1 MSLVVI
7 GGWLGCQPRHL
18 KRYETL
24 YNSLGFDSKSFVV
37 SPISVVDSTLS
48 PLQNRIIQIPSSDQW
63 PPPPPPPPPPNNSS
77 NNVSEC
83 NIGAPSSCGKFDTIE
98 DLAWKVLGDVYNSK
112 AEIFIFHAF
121 SNGGCFLWESLCQIL
136 LLSKNHH
143 HQKDR
148 ISPEI
153 TAVLKELSIKCKGVV
168 FDSCPCWF
176 GLKGNSNLFQAIQY
190 CSEEEKQRIISVF
203 GNDERIFTKTTD
215 ENILNRNLEYF
226 HNLTACPF
234 DIPQLYL
241 YSKNDDLAKHEY
253 IIKMINNR
261 RSRQKQVV
269 LQRHWDKS
277 IHCAHLRE
285 HGDDYEKAV
294 KEFIQQIDILCTS
307 KARL

>member
-24 YNSLGFDSKSFVV
+24 YNSLGFDSKSFVA
-37 SPISVVDSTLS
+37 SPISVIDSTLS
-48 PLQNRIIQIPSSDQW
+48 PRRHNRIIQIPSSDQW
-63 PPPPPPPPPPNNSS
+63 PQPPFNTS
-77 NNVSEC
+77 NKNVSEC
-83 NIGAPSSCGKFDTIE
+83 TIGASSSSCGKFDTID
-98 DLAWKVLGDVYNSK
+98 DLAWKVLGDVYNSQ

-136 LLSKNHH
+136 LLSKNCH
-143 HQKDR
+143 HQKDC

-153 TAVLKELSIKCKGVV
+153 IAVLKELYIKCKGVI

-176 GLKGNSNLFQAIQY
+176 GSKGNSNLFQAIQY

-203 GNDERIFTKTTD
+203 GIDERIFTKTTD
-215 ENILNRNLEYF
+215 ENILNRNLEFF
-226 HNLTACPF
+226 HNLTVCPF
-234 DIPQLYL
+234 DIPQLYM
-241 YSKNDDLAKHEY
+241 YSKNDDLSKHEY

-269 LQRHWDKS
+269 LQRVWDKS

-285 HGDDYEKAV
+285 HGDDYVKAV